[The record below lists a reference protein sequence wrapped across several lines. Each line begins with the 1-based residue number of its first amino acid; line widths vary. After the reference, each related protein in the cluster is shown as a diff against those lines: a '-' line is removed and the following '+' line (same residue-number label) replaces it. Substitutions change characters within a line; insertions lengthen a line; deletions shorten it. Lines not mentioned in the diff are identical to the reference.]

1 MALFLGTKRE
11 AILSWRG
18 TATFFAALKGVVF
31 DKAAYLSENEDLE
44 LLKALHARLAAEMA
58 IDERFAAE
66 SAALLAEI
74 GLLDDP
80 ARLAP
85 LHGQLNRLAA
95 DYFSQRGSVVA
106 LYSFCVS
113 CRDRLVSRALF
124 LTEKR
129 MERDCFGTAP
139 AHYCWFTL
147 GSGGRQE
154 QTLASDQD
162 SLLVYGDAGPE
173 ITAYFTEFSRRAVAL
188 MEEAGIT
195 GSSDGVTPINPVW
208 RGSLGEWQQ
217 RLAEER
223 PEVERGNF
231 LVRLADLRKVHGD
244 ESLASTLIGAV
255 SGAMQQQR
263 PLLGKLAKGVASMPL
278 SLGFLG
284 GFKVERTGAHRGE
297 MNLHTF
303 AQLPLLANVRVLAIG
318 YGIAETSTIARLK
331 MLLDGGHLDVDL
343 ADRLLRVWH
352 EIIRQK
358 VLLEVAGKGGGEDYF
373 VNPEQL
379 AEEEVESLKSGLEA
393 LSNLQRIVYGSFAE
407 EG

>member
-1 MALFLGTKRE
+1 MALFLGTKRD

-18 TATFFAALKGVVF
+18 TATFFAALKGAVF
-31 DKAAYLSENEDLE
+31 DKAAYLTEDEDLE
-44 LLKALHARLAAEMA
+44 LLKALDARLAAEMA
-58 IDERFAAE
+58 ANERFAAT

-80 ARLAP
+80 GWMAP

-95 DYFSQRGSVVA
+95 DYFNQRGSVVA
-106 LYSFCVS
+106 LHHFCAGY
-113 CRDRLVSRALF
+113 RDRLVSRALLF
-124 LTEKR
+124 TEKR
-129 MERDCFGTAP
+129 MERDRFGTAP
-139 AHYCWFTL
+139 AHYSWLTL

-154 QTLASDQD
+154 QTLASDLD
-162 SLLVYGDAGPE
+162 SLLVYGNAGPE
-173 ITAYFTEFSRRAVAL
+173 NTAYFTEFSRRALAL

-223 PEVERGNF
+223 PAVEMGNF

-244 ESLASTLIGAV
+244 ESLASALIGAV
-255 SGAMQQQR
+255 SGALQQQR
-263 PLLGKLAKGVASMPL
+263 PLLGKLAKGIANMPL

-284 GFKVERTGAHRGE
+284 GFKVERAGAHRGE
-297 MNLHTF
+297 INLHTF
-303 AQLPLLANVRVLAIG
+303 AQLPLLANVRILAIG
-318 YGIAETSTIARLK
+318 YGIAETNTIARVK

-343 ADRLLRVWH
+343 ADRLLRAWH
-352 EIIRQK
+352 EITRQK
-358 VLLEVAGKGGGEDYF
+358 VLLEVAGKGGGEEYF

-379 AEEEVESLKSGLEA
+379 TEEVVESLKSSLEA